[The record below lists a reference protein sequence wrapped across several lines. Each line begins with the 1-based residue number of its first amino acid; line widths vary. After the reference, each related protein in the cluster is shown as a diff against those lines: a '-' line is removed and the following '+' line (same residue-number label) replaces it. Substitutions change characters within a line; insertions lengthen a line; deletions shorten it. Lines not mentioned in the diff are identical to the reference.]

1 MMDEESTKQTS
12 EMLNQGEKKKE
23 EKKAGGKKRFRK
35 GRRPAEK

>member
-1 MMDEESTKQTS
+1 MDEESTKQTS

>member
-23 EKKAGGKKRFRK
+23 EEETGGKKRFRK